1 MRISTNMQD
10 DIKKVLLTEEQIK
23 KRVKEMGEQLSKE
36 YMDKRVILICILK
49 GAAPFFTDLVRE
61 MDCQLEFEFMSI
73 SSYGNS
79 TKTSGIVRIA
89 KDVDISLTDRH
100 VLIVEDILD
109 SGLTLKHLTQLL
121 SSRNPASMKIACLLD
136 KKERRECDITPDY
149 CGFEIENEFVVGY
162 GLDFAGYY
170 RNLKYIGVLKESV
183 YSE

>member
-79 TKTSGIVRIA
+79 T
-89 KDVDISLTDRH
+89 
-100 VLIVEDILD
+100 
-109 SGLTLKHLTQLL
+109 
-121 SSRNPASMKIACLLD
+121 
-136 KKERRECDITPDY
+136 
-149 CGFEIENEFVVGY
+149 
-162 GLDFAGYY
+162 
-170 RNLKYIGVLKESV
+170 
-183 YSE
+183 